1 MPEPAQ
7 STQGSGSAGAA
18 QTEQPAVTDQA
29 GPKPEDVAQL
39 PPSSDAVHK
48 LKALL
53 DTVPDIR
60 QQRVESLRQAIVNG
74 SFKVSLEHI
83 AEAMLASGA

>member
-1 MPEPAQ
+1 
-7 STQGSGSAGAA
+7 
-18 QTEQPAVTDQA
+18 
-29 GPKPEDVAQL
+29 
-39 PPSSDAVHK
+39 